1 MTRKTSIKILVA
13 LAVFLILVFIVRTLV
28 SNGPVGEKVA
38 VIDINGAISKSDK
51 VIELIHQYRDNG
63 SIKAMVVRIDS
74 PGGSVAP
81 VQEIY
86 SELKKLEI
94 PVVASL
100 GGTAASGGY
109 YIACAADQIFANPG
123 TLTGSIGVIMQFV
136 KMKGL
141 YDKVGLIN
149 KL

>member
-1 MTRKTSIKILVA
+1 MARKRFIKLFVTVA
-13 LAVFLILVFIVRTLV
+13 VLLILVFIVRALV

-51 VIELIHQYRDNG
+51 VIELIHRYRDNG
-63 SIKAMVVRIDS
+63 SIKAIVVRIDS

-86 SELKKLEI
+86 SELKKLEK

-100 GGTAASGGY
+100 GGTAASGG
-109 YIACAADQIFANPG
+109 
-123 TLTGSIGVIMQFV
+123 
-136 KMKGL
+136 
-141 YDKVGLIN
+141 
-149 KL
+149 

>member
-1 MTRKTSIKILVA
+1 MRRRRVIKFFVAFVA
-13 LAVFLILVFIVRTLV
+13 LLLLVFIARALV
-28 SNGPVGEKVA
+28 SNIPVGEKVA

-63 SIKAMVVRIDS
+63 SVKAIVVRIDS

-86 SELKKLEI
+86 GELNKLEK

-123 TLTGSIGVIMQFV
+123 TLTGSIRGHHAVFEDE
-136 KMKGL
+136 GAL
-141 YDKVGLIN
+141 R
-149 KL
+149 